1 MAEDEDFD
9 DLGDITDLGPDAQA
23 ASSSQ
28 AFENLLAPITVA
40 TDLGP
45 APPAELQQL
54 VEDLRHSRIQKL
66 ERRQADL
73 LLTWRELV
81 PEDVVPTRPFNNKV
95 KMPLPCIFFVAPP
108 QGSRKRKADSPD
120 SDGWDH
126 KHSEGSNAGGSL
138 SDDDDG
144 VYMSAWNNH
153 QGVVKRTGTIVG
165 QSDTASCWTFLR
177 VAVRVRALRR
187 LCLPCSTHT
196 ARLLRVSSS
205 LPAAPCVAGSSL
217 VTKNLKTARR

>member
-1 MAEDEDFD
+1 MVIPNTTGG
-9 DLGDITDLGPDAQA
+9 LRQC
-23 ASSSQ
+23 Q
-28 AFENLLAPITVA
+28 HR
-40 TDLGP
+40 
-45 APPAELQQL
+45 AELQQL
-54 VEDLRHSRIQKL
+54 VEDLRQRRVQRL

-95 KMPLPCIFFVAPP
+95 KLPLPCIFFVAPP

-138 SDDDDG
+138 SDDDNS
-144 VYMSAWNNH
+144 VYTSAWNNH
-153 QGVVKRTGTIVG
+153 QGVVKRLGTIVG

-177 VAVRVRALRR
+177 VAVRVRALCDASACRVQLTR
-187 LCLPCSTHT
+187 PTCCASHHPC
-196 ARLLRVSSS
+196 LLRRVSLAVPWS
-205 LPAAPCVAGSSL
+205 
-217 VTKNLKTARR
+217 RRI